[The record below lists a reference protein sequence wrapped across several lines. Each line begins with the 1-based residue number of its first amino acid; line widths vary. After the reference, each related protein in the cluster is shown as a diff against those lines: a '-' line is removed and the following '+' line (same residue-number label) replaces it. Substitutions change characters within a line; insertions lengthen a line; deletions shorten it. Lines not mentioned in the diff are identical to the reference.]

1 MFSKIKIV
9 LWASSLNFMSL
20 SCGKDKPKE
29 IFSNQAT
36 LKTVVYLVKGTNL
49 KLDFIDS
56 NSVFQTNMVYV
67 DSFKYEFKKGSGASI
82 GISIFKASSSDTIYS
97 WSIFID
103 NKLYANAFSEGGAYF
118 TVPYN

>member
-1 MFSKIKIV
+1 MLSKFKIV
-9 LWASSLNFMSL
+9 LWASSLIFIIL
-20 SCGKDKPKE
+20 SCGKDKVKE
-29 IFSNQAT
+29 IFNNQAG

-56 NSVFQTNMVYV
+56 NSVFQTHKVYA
-67 DSFKYEFKKGSGASI
+67 DSFRYEFKKGSGASI
-82 GISIFKASSSDTIYS
+82 GISIFKVSSSDTIYS